1 MRVRRLAGAVIL
13 VTGCGGGG
21 GTPPPP
27 PVSSVTISPATAQ
40 SINVGGTV
48 AFSAQTVPAGRTINW
63 STTDQSK
70 VSLSAPS
77 GAAVT
82 ATGVAAGSSQIRATS
97 EGVPSTQV
105 TVTVTAG
112 GGPNPST
119 ADVTA
124 TATDTFNPS
133 TVAIAPG
140 GTVAW
145 TFVPNRDHN
154 VTFAAG
160 GPQPTGGNIPTTNNT
175 TVSRNFPNAG
185 TYNYFCTLHGGM
197 NGTVNVQ

>member
-1 MRVRRLAGAVIL
+1 MVAGC
-13 VTGCGGGG
+13 GGGGGGGG

-27 PVSSVTISPATAQ
+27 PVSSVAISPAAAQ

-48 AFSAQTVPAGRTINW
+48 TFSAQTVPSGRSIIWTSSDLTKI
-63 STTDQSK
+63 
-70 VSLSAPS
+70 SLSATTGSPI
-77 GAAVT
+77 T

-97 EGVPSTQV
+97 EGFPSTAV

-112 GGPNPST
+112 GGPNPDQAS
-119 ADVTA
+119 VTA
-124 TATDTFNPS
+124 TANDTFDPA
-133 TVAIAPG
+133 TVTIRPG
-140 GTVAW
+140 GTVTW

-160 GPQPTGGNIPTTNNT
+160 GPQPTGGNISTTNNT
-175 TVSRNFPNAG
+175 TVARNFPNAG
-185 TYNYFCTLHGGM
+185 TYGYTCTLHAGM